1 MSRSYKATG
10 INLKAMPMG
19 ETDRLLTILT
29 VEQGL
34 VRVIVPGARKHKS
47 RLGGRSSQFVV
58 NELFIVQGK
67 SLDKLVQA
75 ETVRSFPGLSADL
88 ARLTASQYL
97 AELVL
102 CQALSEQPQAELFAL
117 LIEQLQRLEQAEGD
131 DVLACLSQGI
141 FQLLILAGVAP
152 ELEQCSM
159 SQVAIQP
166 DLSHS
171 DWRVGFS
178 ATSGGVISLEQI
190 GRERIRHGAPS
201 PRARMSKERY
211 ASRNG
216 YSGQSRQGRSPN
228 SPQATLISAQELQL
242 MKRLG
247 ESTLVTR
254 QADLPIAA
262 DAEQTRLLWQ
272 RIERLL
278 RQYAEYHFDRTIR
291 SATLID
297 ACFPVAVSSN

>member
-29 VEQGL
+29 VERGL

-58 NELFIVQGK
+58 NELFVVQGK

-102 CQALSEQPQAELFAL
+102 CQALSEQPQGELFAL
-117 LIEQLQRLEQAEGD
+117 LIQQLQRLEQASQEG
-131 DVLACLSQGI
+131 VLANLSQGI

-152 ELEQCSM
+152 ELRQCSM
-159 SQVAIQP
+159 SQVEITP
-166 DLSHS
+166 DLGQG
-171 DWRVGFS
+171 DWKIGFS
-178 ATSGGVISLEQI
+178 AVSGGILSLDQL
-190 GRERIRHGAPS
+190 GKAPIAS
-201 PRARMSKERY
+201 SFRARMPTGRY
-211 ASRNG
+211 AVSSRVG
-216 YSGQSRQGRSPN
+216 TRDGTGRSPKT
-228 SPQATLISAQELQL
+228 SHTTLISAQELL
-242 MKRLG
+242 LLKRL
-247 ESTLVTR
+247 EDA
-254 QADLPIAA
+254 QAIADLSDLPFTA
-262 DAEQTRLLWQ
+262 DAEHMRLLWQ

-278 RQYAEYHFDRTIR
+278 RQYAEYHFDRAIR

-297 ACFPVAVSSN
+297 ACFPVAVPSE